1 MSKVAWYFAGVLTP
15 VALAVAYAVYLYLG
29 LNKDVGKLK

>member
-1 MSKVAWYFAGVLTP
+1 MNPVLAYFLGVLTP

-29 LNKDVGKLK
+29 LNRDVGKLK